1 MQGQVINGRYT
12 IDKAIG
18 RGGMAVVF
26 KAFDSVLERE
36 IAIKILHGQFTNNAH
51 FIERFRREAYAA
63 ASLIHPNITTI
74 YDTGD
79 AEGIYYIVME
89 YVEGTTLKQVIET
102 RAPLPVNEA
111 VYIAG
116 KVAEALGHAHER
128 SIIHRDIK
136 PQNILLADDYVVKVT
151 DFGIARALMMPGLTQ
166 TGKILGT
173 ARYISPEQ
181 ARGRQADWRSDI
193 YSLGVILYEML
204 TGRAPFE
211 GTTSVEV
218 AGKHVTEKPARV
230 RELNPKVPPILEI
243 IVDKLL
249 SKDPD
254 DRYQD
259 VNKLLEDLAF
269 WDPPEKQELLESSPR
284 TRARFARRK
293 RPRNG
298 GAREEAA
305 HGKSDST
312 HGKRASSKRRRKRKK
327 LTVFAKI
334 LIAASALAIAG
345 ALIHFAGAGGSD
357 STAAAKKQSTQ
368 RIKLSPI
375 KEPQFGPLKPTDV
388 VDYDPNGNGDENP
401 DEVGNIID
409 GNKDTVWSTESYKS
423 SIFGDHKGGV
433 GVYMDYGR
441 AVEVQELAITSSG
454 NWSGAIKGSNDVLE
468 WKTLKRV
475 KNAAKELSFKVTGA
489 PYRYYLIW
497 ITKLPAGGPGKFRAK
512 IYEVKASGK
521 AF

>member
-18 RGGMAVVF
+18 RGGMAVVY

-74 YDTGD
+74 YDTGE
-79 AEGIYYIVME
+79 ANSIYYIVME
-89 YVEGTTLKQVIET
+89 HVEGKTLKQVIEE
-102 RAPLPVNEA
+102 RGPLPVNEA
-111 VYIAG
+111 VFIAG
-116 KVAEALGHAHER
+116 QVAEALGHAHER
-128 SIIHRDIK
+128 AIIHRDIK
-136 PQNILLADDYVVKVT
+136 PQNILLADEYVVKVT

-181 ARGRQADWRSDI
+181 ARGRQADRRSDI

-218 AGKHVTEKPARV
+218 AGKHVTEKPTRV

-259 VNKLLEDLAF
+259 ANKLLEDLAF
-269 WDPPEKQELLESSPR
+269 WDSPEKQELLESSPR
-284 TRARFARRK
+284 IKAKFARKKRARQAEPRPVAESRESAPVRTRRPD
-293 RPRNG
+293 PR
-298 GAREEAA
+298 
-305 HGKSDST
+305 
-312 HGKRASSKRRRKRKK
+312 RRRKRRR
-327 LTVFAKI
+327 LTTFAKA
-334 LIAASALAIAG
+334 LIAVCVLAIVG
-345 ALIHFAGAGGSD
+345 TLVYFAGASDD
-357 STAAAKKQSTQ
+357 STAVAKKRSIQ
-368 RIKLSPI
+368 RIKLETI
-375 KEPQFGPLKPTDV
+375 KEPQFGPLIPTDV

-401 DEVGNIID
+401 DKVGNTID
-409 GNKDTVWSTESYKS
+409 GDPDTAWSTETYKS
-423 SIFGDHKGGV
+423 SIFGEHKGGV
-433 GVYMDYGR
+433 GVYMDYGK
-441 AVEVQELAITSSG
+441 AVEAQELVITSSG

-468 WKTLKRV
+468 WSTLRQI
-475 KNAAKELSFKVTGA
+475 KNAPKETSFKTTGG

-497 ITKLPAGGPGKFRAK
+497 ITKLPARGPGKCRAK
-512 IYEVKASGK
+512 IYEVKANGR

>member
-18 RGGMAVVF
+18 RGGMAVVY

-36 IAIKILHGQFTNNAH
+36 IAIKILHGQFTDNAH

-79 AEGIYYIVME
+79 ANGIYYIVME
-89 YVEGTTLKQVIET
+89 YVEGITLKQMIEE

-116 KVAEALGHAHER
+116 QAAEALGHAHER
-128 SIIHRDIK
+128 AIIHRDIK
-136 PQNILLADDYVVKVT
+136 PQNILLADEYVVKVT

-181 ARGRQADWRSDI
+181 ARGRQADSRSDI

-218 AGKHVTEKPARV
+218 AGKHVTEKPTPV

-259 VNKLLEDLAF
+259 VNQLLEDLAF
-269 WDPPEKQELLESSPR
+269 WDSPEKQELLESSPR
-284 TRARFARRK
+284 TKAKFARKKRARKDEAYPGTESKKSAPARSR
-293 RPRNG
+293 RPNPR
-298 GAREEAA
+298 
-305 HGKSDST
+305 
-312 HGKRASSKRRRKRKK
+312 RRRKRKR
-327 LTVFAKI
+327 LTVFAKA
-334 LIAASALAIAG
+334 LIAVCVLAIIG
-345 ALIHFAGAGGSD
+345 ALIYFAGAGGD
-357 STAAAKKQSTQ
+357 YTAVAKKRPIQ
-368 RIKLSPI
+368 RIKLDTI
-375 KEPQFGPLKPTDV
+375 KEPQFGSLKPADV

-401 DEVGNIID
+401 DQVGNIID
-409 GNKDTVWSTESYKS
+409 GNPDTAWSTESYKS
-423 SIFGDHKGGV
+423 SSFGEHKGGV
-433 GVYMDYGR
+433 GVYMDYGK
-441 AVEVQELAITSSG
+441 AVEVQGLVITSSG

-468 WKTLKRV
+468 WKTLKQV
-475 KNAAKELSFKVTGA
+475 KNASKEMSFKITGV
-489 PYRYYLIW
+489 PFRYYLIW
-497 ITKLPAGGPGKFRAK
+497 ITKLPARGSGKCRAK
-512 IYEVKASGK
+512 IYEVKASGR